1 MRLNEGKCKVLLIN
15 VNNDSPPLIRLS
27 NKPLEIVSSYK
38 YLGIEINTELN
49 STEQWHRTQKRIGPV
64 PYLLKQLKL
73 NGFREEILVT
83 VYRSHVL
90 SHIGYGSPIF
100 ISATAAIHDEMER
113 AQSRAF
119 SIIGISEKD
128 ALEKYSI
135 GTVKQ
140 FIEHTCVNTIKRMLT
155 NPEHKLAEKLAFDPV
170 RETRG
175 AFRFRL
181 PVARTEAYNNSIVPR
196 CVRVLRDGEAALY
209 NPFAKK
215 MKEAAKRRRD
225 MALRKSGKAVV
236 KQQAAC
242 RHCGKLCEASRGV
255 KIHESR
261 CKSAPPPTKTKRRAT
276 PPS

>member
-1 MRLNEGKCKVLLIN
+1 MLHLTLNT
-15 VNNDSPPLIRLS
+15 
-27 NKPLEIVSSYK
+27 Y
-38 YLGIEINTELN
+38 
-49 STEQWHRTQKRIGPV
+49 KRIGPV

-90 SHIGYGSPIF
+90 LHIRYGSPLF

-119 SIIGISEKD
+119 NIIGINEQV

-135 GTVKQ
+135 GTVRQ
-140 FIEHTCVNTIKRMLT
+140 FIEHTCVNTIKRMLA
-155 NPEHKLAEKLAFDPV
+155 NPEHKLAEKLAYEPV

-181 PVARTEAYNNSIVPR
+181 PVARTESYNSSIVPS

-215 MKEAAKRRRD
+215 SKEAAKRRRN
-225 MALRKSGKAVV
+225 MALRKSGKAVA

-242 RHCGKLCEASRGV
+242 RHCGRLFEATRGV

-261 CKSAPPPTKTKRRAT
+261 CKSAPPPAKTKRKCRT
-276 PPS
+276 PASSPQS